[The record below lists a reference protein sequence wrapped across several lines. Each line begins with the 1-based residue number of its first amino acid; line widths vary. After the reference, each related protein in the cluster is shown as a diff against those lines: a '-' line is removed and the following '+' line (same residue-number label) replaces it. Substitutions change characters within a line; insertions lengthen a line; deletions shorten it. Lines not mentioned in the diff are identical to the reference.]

1 MKGALCVAA
10 LAAAL
15 VSARPAAA
23 AFGEPDLVVVSGPDG
38 GAPSDAAA
46 VQRLAAELALLG
58 LRVSV
63 DPAPNSA
70 PARARVRLEATRG
83 RVEVLFL
90 DVATGATSLRQE
102 IEAPPAEETPSL
114 LVLRTVELVRAVL
127 LPPPTTTAPSPPR
140 EEPLAVTAAP
150 APAAPTFA
158 LTLGAGVLATGGAA
172 GGAATLAFAARARVA
187 GPIGLEALAL
197 APLTT
202 SELTAAEGRAQLA
215 TWAAGGGLVAATA
228 RGRLGL
234 DAALGGL
241 ALWLRT
247 DGTPA
252 AGYAETRASVVGAAV
267 HGRVGA
273 SWALG
278 PQLAVRADLLAGVL
292 VRRPI
297 VTFPDSTSRP
307 AWSRAFGGALLAL
320 EARF

>member
-1 MKGALCVAA
+1 VKRPLCVAA

-15 VSARPAAA
+15 VSARPATAA
-23 AFGEPDLVVVSGPDG
+23 AGEPALVVVGGPED

-63 DPAPNSA
+63 DPAPAAA
-70 PARARVRLEATRG
+70 PVRARVRLEATRG

-90 DVATGATSLRQE
+90 DVATGAISLRQVL
-102 IEAPPAEETPSL
+102 EASPAEETPSL
-114 LVLRTVELVRAVL
+114 LVLRAVELVRAVL
-127 LPPPTTTAPSPPR
+127 LPPPP
-140 EEPLAVTAAP
+140 AP
-150 APAAPTFA
+150 APAPPRGPPLAVAAAPTPA
-158 LTLGAGVLATGGAA
+158 AAAVVLTLGAGVLATGGAV
-172 GGAATLAFAARARVA
+172 GGAATLAFAARVRVA
-187 GPIGLEALAL
+187 GPVGLQALAL

-202 SELTAAEGRAQLA
+202 SETTAAEGRARLA
-215 TWAAGGGLVAATA
+215 TWAAGGGLVAETA

-234 DAALGGL
+234 DASLGGL

-252 AGYAETRASVVGAAV
+252 AGYAETRASAVGAAV
-267 HGRVGA
+267 HGRAGA

-278 PQLAVRADLLAGVL
+278 PQLAVRADLLAGAL

-307 AWSRAFGGALLAL
+307 AWSRAFAGALLAL